1 MTEAL
6 FTSAAVVI
14 EIEGTR
20 RGELARDLVRLEV
33 EEDTDGLKALSAR
46 FVAFGPHSG
55 ESEED
60 LLYLDGTIFDFGR
73 EMQVTVGPQ
82 HGSRVIFRGRISG
95 IEGCFEEGQEPEVVI
110 FAEDRLMDLRM
121 SRRMR
126 TYEEMSDADI
136 AEAIAAENGLTP
148 EVEVSGPTYD
158 VVQQWNQSDLA
169 FLRERGR
176 RVQAEVWVRD
186 DRLHFQTRERRNATD
201 VTLVRGNDLV
211 SLQICADLAHQRTR
225 VRVSGYDA
233 NRRNLIDEQAD
244 GAAIRSEISGGRSGP
259 AILEN
264 AFGERTSYRV
274 REVPLKD
281 GEAAAWVRAEML
293 RRSRGFVQVCG
304 VTRGTPD
311 LVVGSRLTL
320 ERVGRPFEGAGY
332 YAKKVCHTYDQN
344 HGHRTR
350 FEAERATIE
359 ASQ

>member
-6 FTSAAVVI
+6 LTSAAVVI
-14 EIEGTR
+14 EIEGAR
-20 RGELARDLVRLEV
+20 RGELARDLMRLEV
-33 EEDTDGLKALSAR
+33 QEDTDGLKTLSAR
-46 FVAFGPHSG
+46 FVAIGPRSG

-60 LLYLDGTIFDFGR
+60 LLYLDGSIFDFGR
-73 EMQVTVGPQ
+73 EMKVTVGPQ

-95 IEGCFEEGQEPEVVI
+95 IEACFEEGQEPEVVV

-121 SRRMR
+121 TRRMR

-136 AEAIAAENGLTP
+136 AETIAAENGLTP
-148 EVEVSGPTYD
+148 QVDVGGPTYD
-158 VVQQWNQSDLA
+158 LVQQWNLSDLA

-186 DRLHFQTRERRNATD
+186 ERLHFQTRERRGATE

-211 SLQICADLAHQRTR
+211 SLQVCADLAHQRTS
-225 VRVSGYDA
+225 VRVSGYNA
-233 NRRNLIDEQAD
+233 ERRSHIDEEAD
-244 GAAIRSEISGGRSGP
+244 GGAIRAEVSGGRTGP
-259 AILEN
+259 AILES

-281 GEAAAWVRAEML
+281 GEATAWVQAEML

-332 YAKKVCHTYDQN
+332 YAKKVCHTYDQS